1 MFLFS
6 FVIFIILYLIFIVK
20 YFFIFLSYFFV
31 GIYVLAR
38 PQDEMVCAHLKTYRA
53 FLLIP
58 IHLMSFLFLTF
69 YNYYIKGFLFCQ
81 EVLKIFSKSVSLSS
95 IHRKESLFED
105 FYFFPLDNYNYSKTF
120 FICKVQKMGK
130 NLIIFVQNYH

>member
-1 MFLFS
+1 MF
-6 FVIFIILYLIFIVK
+6 FVFFCYIYYTIFNFYCQVF
-20 YFFIFLSYFFV
+20 FFIFLSYFFV

-58 IHLMSFLFLTF
+58 IHLVSFLFLTF
-69 YNYYIKGFLFCQ
+69 YNYYIKCYFICQ
-81 EVLKIFSKSVSLSS
+81 EVLKIFSKSVSLPS

-105 FYFFPLDNYNYSKTF
+105 FYLFPLDNYYYSKYF
-120 FICKVQKMGK
+120 FICKVQKTGK
-130 NLIIFVQNYH
+130 NLIIFV